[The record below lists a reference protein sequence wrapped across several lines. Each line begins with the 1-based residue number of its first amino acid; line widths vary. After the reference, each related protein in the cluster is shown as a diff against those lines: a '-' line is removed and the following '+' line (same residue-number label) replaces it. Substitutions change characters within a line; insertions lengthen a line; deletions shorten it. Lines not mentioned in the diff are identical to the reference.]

1 MPWYIYPLIVLAGVA
16 GGFVNVL
23 AGNGS
28 LIMLPALIFAG
39 LPANVANGTNRIGIL
54 LQNVVGVAGFQQ
66 QKKLDWR
73 GGLWLSIPATL
84 GSIVGAQIA
93 VDINRTVFERVLAVA
108 MIAMLVLMFL
118 KPERWI
124 RGHAQDAVRGMTV
137 VKFLVFFAI
146 GIYGGFLQA
155 GVGVFLLAGLVL
167 SAGYDIVRANA
178 VKLVIVLVYTVA
190 ALAIFWA
197 NAQVEWGIG
206 LLLAVG
212 SMIGAWLAT
221 RFAADKGAVWV
232 RRFVIV
238 VVLLSAAQLLGVLQ
252 WAGMLL
258 GL

>member
-1 MPWYIYPLIVLAGVA
+1 
-16 GGFVNVL
+16 
-23 AGNGS
+23 
-28 LIMLPALIFAG
+28 MLPALIFAG
-39 LPANVANGTNRIGIL
+39 LPATVANGTNRVGIL
-54 LQNVVGVAGFQQ
+54 LQNVVGVGGFHQ

-84 GSIVGAQIA
+84 GSIAGAQIA
-93 VDINRTVFERVLAVA
+93 VDINRTVFERVLAAALIV
-108 MIAMLVLMFL
+108 MLALMFV

-124 RGHAQDAVRGMTV
+124 KGHAQAANHGLTV
-137 VKFLVFFAI
+137 GRFLIFFAI

-167 SAGYDIVRANA
+167 NAGYDIVRANA

-190 ALAIFWA
+190 ALLIFWA

-206 LLLAVG
+206 LLMAGG

-221 RFAADKGAVWV
+221 RFAVDKGAIWV

-238 VVLLSAAQLLGVLQ
+238 VVLASAAHLLGVFE
-252 WAGMLL
+252 WVR
-258 GL
+258 GLF